1 MTNAIFLTLRQSR
14 SFHFK
19 KLGLQPKAEAEGTK
33 FCKFYPRNFFSS
45 HKSEVECIKYNLL
58 DFSNYLLV
66 TTNFPFENNRFLVP
80 ILRVTSSEKSLRL
93 C

>member
-33 FCKFYPRNFFSS
+33 FCKFHPQNPFSS

-58 DFSNYLLV
+58 DFCNYLLV
-66 TTNFPFENNRFLVP
+66 TANFLFENTQWATARWQLLL
-80 ILRVTSSEKSLRL
+80 ILRPF
-93 C
+93 